1 MGSCARSVKV
11 FSSKNG
17 SCGGVSVSGNQVV
30 YFNFEEDKDPN
41 GVNFGGSAID
51 LFVDLGGLEPFVWKC
66 KVGNSTDFSCPSIGR
81 RSNKNFFPSRSH
93 RMKIDFNA
101 LDDVLVS

>member
-1 MGSCARSVKV
+1 M
-11 FSSKNG
+11 
-17 SCGGVSVSGNQVV
+17 SVSSNHVV
-30 YFNFEEDKDPN
+30 YFNFEEDKDPK

-51 LFVDLGGLEPFVWKC
+51 LFVDLGGLEPFVRKG
-66 KVGNSTDFSCPSIGR
+66 KVGNSADSLCPFVGR

-93 RMKIDFNA
+93 RMETRSGAYGFYFNA